1 MNCFP
6 AVIDVVPA
14 YVFTFHPD
22 DEKPLFRTHVK
33 PFPPYRYG
41 FAILMEKYS
50 VFLLNRK
57 SQGDIMCESIGKKE
71 DKKLKYTYT
80 TLFNNDFQN
89 FSSEQFRRT
98 LSTGELKL
106 KKKCEC
112 VTGLEIADLIASPM
126 KRYILRSRAG
136 NRFEREIFDD
146 ELIEVIE
153 PKIYQRNGC
162 RIGYGIKLFP

>member
-1 MNCFP
+1 
-6 AVIDVVPA
+6 
-14 YVFTFHPD
+14 
-22 DEKPLFRTHVK
+22 
-33 PFPPYRYG
+33 
-41 FAILMEKYS
+41 MEKYS